1 MNIQSEIRKGS
12 YFDSVVLM
20 QLQRELL
27 LLPGVHDAG
36 VVMATPANCALLQQ
50 SGLLT
55 ESARS
60 AAADDT
66 LIVVK
71 AESESAALQALAQV
85 DSLLNRKRAAV
96 DAEFR
101 PRSLEAAARQLPA
114 AGWVLISVPGRFAA
128 GVARAALKLRK
139 HIFLYSDNVALEDEI
154 ELKQTARA
162 QGLLLLGPDCGTAII
177 NGIGL
182 GFANRVRRGAVGIV
196 GASGTGLQTVASRV
210 HQLGAGVSHALGTG
224 GRDLHTAVG
233 AITAHQALHLLARD
247 PATQVIVLISKPPAP
262 EVAAQLLS
270 AAQACGKPVVVDFI
284 GYPAPARQLG
294 NLHFATSLNEAAELA
309 VSQLAGSSQPA
320 QQPGSALTGMWL
332 RGLFSGG
339 TLAYEAMLVLQTTLH
354 PLFSNAPVHKSQQ
367 LADALHSQAHT
378 LLDLGGDEFT
388 VGRLHPL
395 LDNDLRLRRIR
406 QEAADPQVGMILL
419 DVVLGEGVHA
429 DPAAELA
436 PVIAASR
443 RTGLEFVVMLIGTD
457 EDPQDMQSQKERLE
471 TAGCRLFT
479 NPSAAVAYVCS
490 RFGAAAD
497 TTFAPVELTALT
509 QPMAALN
516 AGVESFHTSMVAQG
530 AQCLQ
535 LDWRPP
541 AAGNDKLADIL
552 AKMKKR

>member
-1 MNIQSEIRKGS
+1 M
-12 YFDSVVLM
+12 
-20 QLQRELL
+20 
-27 LLPGVHDAG
+27 
-36 VVMATPANCALLQQ
+36 
-50 SGLLT
+50 
-55 ESARS
+55 
-60 AAADDT
+60 
-66 LIVVK
+66 VK
-71 AESESAALQALAQV
+71 AESENAARLALAQV

-101 PRSLEAAARQLPA
+101 PRSLEAAVRLLPA

-128 GVARAALKLRK
+128 DVARAALKLRK
-139 HIFLYSDNVALEDEI
+139 HVFLYSDNVALEDEI
-154 ELKQTARA
+154 ELKQSARA
-162 QGLLLLGPDCGTAII
+162 QGLLLLGPDCGTAIV

-196 GASGTGLQTVASRV
+196 GASGTGLQMVASRV

-224 GRDLHTAVG
+224 GRDLHASVG
-233 AITAHQALHLLARD
+233 AITAHQALDLLARD
-247 PATQVIVLISKPPAP
+247 PATQVIVMISKPPAP

-270 AAQACGKPVVVDFI
+270 AAQACGKPVVVNFI

-309 VSQLAGSSQPA
+309 VSWLAGSSQPA
-320 QQPGSALTGMWL
+320 LPPASALTGKWL

-378 LLDLGGDEFT
+378 LLDMGGDEFT

-395 LDNDLRLRRIR
+395 LDNDLRLRRIK

-419 DVVLGEGVHA
+419 DVVLGEGVHL

-443 RTGLEFVVMLIGTD
+443 RSGLEFVVILIGTE
-457 EDPQDMQSQKERLE
+457 EDPQDMQSQQARLE
-471 TAGCRLFT
+471 AAGCRLFT
-479 NPSAAVAYVCS
+479 NPSAALAYVCS
-490 RFGAAAD
+490 RFGAVPAPAAG
-497 TTFAPVELTALT
+497 PVELTALT

-516 AGVESFHTSMVAQG
+516 AGVESFYNSMVAQG

-541 AAGNDKLADIL
+541 AAGNAKLADVL
-552 AKMKKR
+552 AKMNKR

>member
-20 QLQRELL
+20 QLQRALL
-27 LLPGVHDAG
+27 HLPGVLDAG
-36 VVMATPANCALLQQ
+36 VVMATAANCTLLQQ

-55 ESARS
+55 ESAGG

-71 AESESAALQALAQV
+71 AESENAARLALAKV

-101 PRSLEAAARQLPA
+101 PRSLEAAARLLPA

-128 GVARAALKLRK
+128 DVARAALKLRK
-139 HIFLYSDNVALEDEI
+139 HVFLYSDNVALEDEF
-154 ELKQTARA
+154 ELKQSARA
-162 QGLLLLGPDCGTAII
+162 QGLLLLGPDCGTAIV

-196 GASGTGLQTVASRV
+196 GASGTGLQMVASRV

-224 GRDLHTAVG
+224 GRDLHASVG
-233 AITAHQALHLLARD
+233 AITAHQALDLLARD

-262 EVAAQLLS
+262 EVAARLLS

-309 VSQLAGSSQPA
+309 VSRLAGSSQPA
-320 QQPGSALTGMWL
+320 LPPASALTGKWL

-378 LLDLGGDEFT
+378 LLDMGGDEFT

-395 LDNDLRLRRIR
+395 LDNDLRLRRIK
-406 QEAADPQVGMILL
+406 QEAADPQVGMIFL
-419 DVVLGEGVHA
+419 DVVLGEGVHP

-443 RTGLEFVVMLIGTD
+443 RSGLEFVVILIGTE
-457 EDPQDMQSQKERLE
+457 EDPQDMQSQQARLE
-471 TAGCRLFT
+471 AAGCRLFT
-479 NPSAAVAYVCS
+479 NPSAALAYVCS
-490 RFGAAAD
+490 RFGPATAPAAV
-497 TTFAPVELTALT
+497 PVELTALT

-516 AGVESFHTSMVAQG
+516 AGVEFFYNSMITQG

-541 AAGNDKLADIL
+541 AAGNAKLADVL
-552 AKMKKR
+552 AKMNKC

>member
-20 QLQRELL
+20 QLQRALL
-27 LLPGVHDAG
+27 QLPGVLDAG
-36 VVMATPANCALLQQ
+36 VVMATAANCTLLQQ

-55 ESARS
+55 ESAGG

-71 AESESAALQALAQV
+71 AESENAARLALAQV

-101 PRSLEAAARQLPA
+101 PRSLEAAARLLPA

-128 GVARAALKLRK
+128 DVARAALKLRK
-139 HIFLYSDNVALEDEI
+139 HVFLYSDNVALEDEI

-162 QGLLLLGPDCGTAII
+162 QGLLLLGPDCGTAIV

-224 GRDLHTAVG
+224 GRDLHASVG
-233 AITAHQALHLLARD
+233 AITAHQTLDLLARD

-262 EVAAQLLS
+262 EVAARLLS

-309 VSQLAGSSQPA
+309 VSRLAGSSQPA
-320 QQPGSALTGMWL
+320 LPPGRALTGKWL

-367 LADALHSQAHT
+367 LADALHSRAHT
-378 LLDLGGDEFT
+378 LLDMGGDEFT

-395 LDNDLRLRRIR
+395 LDNDLRLRRIK

-419 DVVLGEGVHA
+419 DVVLGEGVHP

-443 RTGLEFVVMLIGTD
+443 RSGLEFVVILIGTD
-457 EDPQDMQSQKERLE
+457 EDPQDMQSQQARLE
-471 TAGCRLFT
+471 AAGCRLFT
-479 NPSAAVAYVCS
+479 NPSAALAYVCS
-490 RFGAAAD
+490 RFGAATAP
-497 TTFAPVELTALT
+497 AAVPVELTALT

-516 AGVESFHTSMVAQG
+516 AGVESFYNSMVAQG

-541 AAGNDKLADIL
+541 AAGNAKLADVL
-552 AKMKKR
+552 AKMNKR